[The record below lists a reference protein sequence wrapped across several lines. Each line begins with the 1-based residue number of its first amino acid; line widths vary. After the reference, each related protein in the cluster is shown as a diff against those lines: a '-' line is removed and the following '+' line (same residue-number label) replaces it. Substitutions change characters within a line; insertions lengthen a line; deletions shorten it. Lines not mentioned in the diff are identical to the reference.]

1 MTIGAMI
8 GDILRSLFK
17 KPITERYPFE
27 RKPAPERLRGKLHY
41 DPEKC
46 TGCMLCMKDC
56 PANAIEILTVD
67 RAAKKFVMRFHTDR
81 CTYCAQCV
89 QNCRFNCLSMESEEY
104 ELAALS
110 REPFVVYYGREE
122 DVQFILDRAA
132 QENPDGTDP
141 CQPPAAA

>member
-8 GDILRSLFK
+8 GDILSLCSRNRLPNDTALKENPRRNGCVKEAALRSK
-17 KPITERYPFE
+17 KMRS
-27 RKPAPERLRGKLHY
+27 
-41 DPEKC
+41 
-46 TGCMLCMKDC
+46 CMLCMKDC

-67 RAAKKFVMRFHTDR
+67 RAAKKFVMRFHTR
-81 CTYCAQCV
+81 IAAPIVPSV
-89 QNCRFNCLSMESEEY
+89 QNCRFNCLGMESEEY